1 MTDRIET
8 PPGEPSDEVLELASR
23 YVDGDLTAD
32 ERALAE
38 ADPEVMAWAARF
50 GPVRAALHEPVAVDD
65 AGREAALAAALTAFD
80 ELGPSEATRPVSIT
94 TAAGTVSSPRVDDLA
109 AARARRNGRLA
120 KWLGAAAAIVA
131 VGVAGVTIAGNRD
144 NGDSNLANF
153 ATPTTAAGAA
163 DTRAAAGSSEKSSA
177 DQQLDTA
184 TAAAPAPAEAA
195 PEAPATSI
203 AAADTTAA
211 SAATT
216 EAAGD
221 AGGAEATAAPAAST
235 APVNTASPITTTTVP
250 LPPTTAAPVFETPDD
265 LRAYAAATPPPAEP
279 ITTSPCVEIGV
290 VMSVDATYQGT
301 PAVIYVDEQNNT
313 IVAYDASTCDVLV
326 STRRFEP

>member
-8 PPGEPSDEVLELASR
+8 PPGEPSDEILELASR

-32 ERALAE
+32 ERARAE
-38 ADPEVMAWAARF
+38 ADPEVMEWVARF

-80 ELGPSEATRPVSIT
+80 ALGPSEARRPVSIT
-94 TAAGTVSSPRVDDLA
+94 TAAGTVSAPRVGDLA

-120 KWLGAAAAIVA
+120 KWLGAAAAVVA
-131 VGVAGVTIAGNRD
+131 IGIAGITIAGNRD

-153 ATPTTAAGAA
+153 ATPTTAAAAA
-163 DTRAAAGSSEKSSA
+163 DTRAATGSSEKSSA

-184 TAAAPAPAEAA
+184 TAAAPAAAEVA
-195 PEAPATSI
+195 PDAPATSA
-203 AAADTTAA
+203 AAADTTVA

-221 AGGAEATAAPAAST
+221 AGGSETTAAPAAT
-235 APVNTASPITTTTVP
+235 VPVTTPAPATTTTVP
-250 LPPTTAAPVFETPDD
+250 LPPTTAPPVFETPDD

-279 ITTSPCVEIGV
+279 ITTSPCVEVGV